1 MNAFR
6 VGGSRFTVAP
16 EAAFQFGDIGSMKT
30 RGLVQFVCAGSMFAL
45 VGVAAQQPPATS
57 GGMVKSYLAVQ
68 AALAADKF
76 ADVALPASALA
87 DQAKALGKAGADVAK
102 AAAAVGAAGDIAAA
116 RDAFGPLSDAMIAR
130 VKADGSP
137 DAALRLGYCPMAK
150 RSWLQREG
158 EVRNPYY
165 GSAMLTCGGLK
176 DVK

>member
-1 MNAFR
+1 MNTRR
-6 VGGSRFTVAP
+6 VLSG
-16 EAAFQFGDIGSMKT
+16 
-30 RGLVQFVCAGSMFAL
+30 VCAAIMFAL
-45 VGVAAQQPPATS
+45 VGVAAQQPPASS
-57 GGMVKSYLAVQ
+57 GEMVKSYLEVQ

-76 ADVALPASALA
+76 ADVAPRANALA

-102 AAAAVGAAGDIAAA
+102 AATAVGAAADIAAA

-176 DVK
+176 EVK